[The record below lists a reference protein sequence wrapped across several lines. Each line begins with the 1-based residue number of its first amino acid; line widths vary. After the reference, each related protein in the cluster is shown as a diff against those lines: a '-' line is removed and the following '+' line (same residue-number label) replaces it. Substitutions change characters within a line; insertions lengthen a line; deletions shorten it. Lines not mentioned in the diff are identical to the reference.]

1 MLKKIFRKF
10 DTELDGELTITPYGD
25 GHINDTYLVN
35 GKYIMQGINTS
46 IFKNPQRLM
55 ENIVMVTEHLK
66 EKIIKKG
73 GNPLNETLTVVRT
86 RDGKIMEM
94 GEDGRAYR
102 VYVFIVSDSY
112 NNTDSAELVYN
123 EARAFGEFHKQ
134 LADFDASRLFEVIP
148 DFHNTKKRFE
158 TFLSKVE
165 EDKYNRRESV
175 KEEIDFFISRREY
188 TSRVVD
194 ILGTDEMPLRVT
206 HNDTKLNNIL
216 FKKGT
221 KQALSIIDLDTVM
234 PGSVLYDFGD
244 AIRTGASLAAED
256 ERDLSK
262 VGINMELF
270 RAFSEGFLS
279 ESAESLTKTERK
291 MLAFSAILLT
301 FECGMRFLT
310 DYLDGDNYF
319 KTAREGHN
327 LDRARTQIRMVMDM
341 ESRLDEMNAIV
352 GV

>member
-1 MLKKIFRKF
+1 MLQKIFKKF

-35 GKYIMQGINTS
+35 GKYIMQGINTT

-66 EKIIKKG
+66 EKIVEKG
-73 GNPLNETLTVVRT
+73 GDPLAETLTVVRT

-112 NNTDSAELVYN
+112 NNADNTELVYN
-123 EARAFGEFHKQ
+123 EARAFGQFHKQ
-134 LADFDASRLFEVIP
+134 LSDFDASRLFEVIP
-148 DFHNTKKRFE
+148 DFHNTKKRFA
-158 TFLSKVE
+158 TFLGTLKA
-165 EDKYNRRESV
+165 DKCGRAEGVR
-175 KEEIDFFISRREY
+175 EEIEFFLSREEY
-188 TSRVVD
+188 AGRVVD
-194 ILGTDEMPLRVT
+194 ILGTKEMPLRVT

-221 KQALSIIDLDTVM
+221 KDALSIIDLDTVM
-234 PGSVLYDFGD
+234 PGSILYDFGD

-270 RAFSEGFLS
+270 SAFTRGFLA
-279 ESAESLTKTERK
+279 ESAESLTKTERE

-319 KTAREGHN
+319 KTSREGHN
-327 LDRARTQIRMVMDM
+327 LDRARTQIRMAMDM
-341 ESRLDEMNAIV
+341 EQKLCEMNKIV
-352 GV
+352 GA